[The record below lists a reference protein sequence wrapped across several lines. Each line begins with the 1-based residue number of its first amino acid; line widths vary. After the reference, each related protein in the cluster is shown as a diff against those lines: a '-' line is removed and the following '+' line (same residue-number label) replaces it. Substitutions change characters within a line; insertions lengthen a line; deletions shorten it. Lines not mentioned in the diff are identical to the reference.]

1 MLWAGQASEARES
14 QAALRAALAPFPA
27 DKLPACWAVAGA
39 GGVYSDLMGGVSS
52 AITEIEEVLTKTRKE
67 LAELLKSA
75 AL

>member
-1 MLWAGQASEARES
+1 MLLAGQASEAREG
-14 QAALRAALAPFPA
+14 QAALRAALSPFPA
-27 DKLPACWAVAGA
+27 GKLPACWAVAGA
-39 GGVYSDLMGGVSS
+39 AGVYSELIGGVSN